1 VSHQLNPT
9 ATNPAPRHSRKDA
22 HDEQGRIVVSELRK
36 DFGAIRAVDRLSFTV
51 EPATVTGFL
60 GPNGAGKTTTLR
72 ALLGLVEPTS
82 GTATISGL
90 RYAELTDPLR
100 SVGAA
105 LESSSFHP
113 ARSGLAHLRIYCAV
127 AGIPDRRASEVLE
140 LVGLG
145 QAGRRKVRGYSL
157 GMRQRL
163 ALAGA
168 LLGDPPVLILDEP
181 ANGLDPEGIAW
192 LRAFLRELAREG
204 RTVLISSHALAE
216 VEQTVDQVVI
226 VHHGRLVRQ
235 TGLAELSQG
244 RSATVRAGGPDPHA
258 LLRALAGTGAEVTW
272 AGEGTLR
279 IRGIDASTVGHL
291 AHSARIEL
299 HELSTQRG
307 DLEEV
312 FLALTSDG
320 APAVTP

>member
-1 VSHQLNPT
+1 VSRHRRNST
-9 ATNPAPRHSRKDA
+9 ATHPAPQSNGGNT
-22 HDEQGRIVVSELRK
+22 EQGRIVVCELCK

-51 EPATVTGFL
+51 EPGTVTGFL

-82 GTATISGL
+82 GTATINGL

-100 SVGAA
+100 TVGAA

-127 AGIPDRRASEVLE
+127 TGIPDQRAPEVLE

-145 QAGRRKVRGYSL
+145 GAEHRKVRGYSL

-163 ALAGA
+163 ALAAA

-226 VHHGRLVRQ
+226 VHRGRLVRQ
-235 TGLAELSQG
+235 AGLAELSQG
-244 RSATVRAGGPDPHA
+244 HSVTVRAGGPDPHA
-258 LLRALAGTGAEVTW
+258 LLRALAGTGAEVEW
-272 AGEGTLR
+272 AGARALR
-279 IRGIDASTVGHL
+279 IRGIDAAMVGHL
-291 AHSARIEL
+291 AHAARIEL
-299 HELSTQRG
+299 HELSTQRS
-307 DLEEV
+307 DLEEI

-320 APAVTP
+320 TPAVMP

>member
-1 VSHQLNPT
+1 MSQHRLNP
-9 ATNPAPRHSRKDA
+9 ATTRPGRRHKRGDVKP
-22 HDEQGRIVVSELRK
+22 GRIVVYELCK
-36 DFGAIRAVDRLSFTV
+36 DFGAVRAVDRLSFTV
-51 EPATVTGFL
+51 EPGMVTGFL

-82 GTATISGL
+82 GTATIGGL

-100 SVGAA
+100 VVGAA

-127 AGIPDRRASEVLE
+127 AGIPDQRAVEVLE
-140 LVGLG
+140 FVGLG
-145 QAGRRKVRGYSL
+145 EVGHRKVRGYSL

-163 ALAGA
+163 ALAAA

-192 LRAFLRELAREG
+192 LRALLRELAHEG
-204 RTVLISSHALAE
+204 RTVLVSSHALAE

-226 VHHGRLVRQ
+226 VHRGRLVRQ
-235 TGLAELSQG
+235 AGLAELAQEH
-244 RSATVRAGGPDPHA
+244 SATVRAGGPDPHA
-258 LLRALAGTGAEVTW
+258 LFRALAGTGAEIQW
-272 AGEGTLR
+272 AGGRELR
-279 IRGIDASTVGHL
+279 IRGIDAAMVGHL
-291 AHSARIEL
+291 AHTARIEL

-312 FLALTSDG
+312 FLALISEGVPAATS
-320 APAVTP
+320 

>member
-1 VSHQLNPT
+1 MSRHRRNPI
-9 ATNPAPRHSRKDA
+9 ATRSALQ
-22 HDEQGRIVVSELRK
+22 DERGSIERGRIVVCELCK
-36 DFGAIRAVDRLSFTV
+36 DFGAVRAVDRLSFTV
-51 EPATVTGFL
+51 EPGTVTGFL

-72 ALLGLVEPTS
+72 VLLGLVEPTS
-82 GTATISGL
+82 GTATIGGL
-90 RYAELTDPLR
+90 RYAQLVDPVR
-100 SVGAA
+100 TVGAA

-127 AGIPDRRASEVLE
+127 AGIPDRRGSEVLE

-145 QAGRRKVRGYSL
+145 EEGHRRVRGYSL

-163 ALAGA
+163 ALAAA

-192 LRAFLRELAREG
+192 LRAFLRGLAHEG

-235 TGLAELSQG
+235 AGLAELSG
-244 RSATVRAGGPDPHA
+244 GHSATVRAGGPDPHA
-258 LLRALAGTGAEVTW
+258 LFRVLAGTGAEVEW
-272 AGEGTLR
+272 AGARVLR
-279 IRGIDASTVGHL
+279 IRGIDAAMVGHL
-291 AHSARIEL
+291 AHAAQIEL

-307 DLEEV
+307 DLEEI
-312 FLALTSDG
+312 FLALTSDD
-320 APAVTP
+320 APALTP

>member
-1 VSHQLNPT
+1 MSQHRRDPT
-9 ATNPAPRHSRKDA
+9 TTRPSRRYQSGTT
-22 HDEQGRIVVSELRK
+22 EPGRIVVAELCK

-51 EPATVTGFL
+51 EPGAVTGFL

-82 GTATISGL
+82 GTATIEGL
-90 RYAELTDPLR
+90 RYAELLDPLR
-100 SVGAA
+100 TVGAA

-127 AGIPDRRASEVLE
+127 AGIPDRRAPEVLE

-145 QAGRRKVRGYSL
+145 EAGRRKVRGYSL

-163 ALAGA
+163 ALAAA

-204 RTVLISSHALAE
+204 RTVLVSSHALAE

-226 VHHGRLVRQ
+226 VHRGRLVRQ
-235 TGLAELSQG
+235 AGLAELSQEH
-244 RSATVRAGGPDPHA
+244 SVTVRAGSPDPHA
-258 LLRALAGTGAEVTW
+258 LLRALAGTGAEVEW
-272 AGEGTLR
+272 AGERALR
-279 IRGIDASTVGHL
+279 IRGIDAAMVGRL
-291 AHSARIEL
+291 AHTARIEL

-312 FLALTSDG
+312 FLALTSEG
-320 APAVTP
+320 APALTP

>member
-1 VSHQLNPT
+1 M
-9 ATNPAPRHSRKDA
+9 
-22 HDEQGRIVVSELRK
+22 
-36 DFGAIRAVDRLSFTV
+36 
-51 EPATVTGFL
+51 VTGFL

-82 GTATISGL
+82 GTATIGGL

-100 SVGAA
+100 VVGAA

-127 AGIPDRRASEVLE
+127 AGIPDQRAVEVLE
-140 LVGLG
+140 FVGLG
-145 QAGRRKVRGYSL
+145 EVGHRKVRGYSL

-163 ALAGA
+163 ALAAA

-192 LRAFLRELAREG
+192 LRALLRELAHEG
-204 RTVLISSHALAE
+204 RTVLVSSHALAE

-226 VHHGRLVRQ
+226 VHRGRLVRQ
-235 TGLAELSQG
+235 AGLAELAQEH
-244 RSATVRAGGPDPHA
+244 SATVRAGGPDPHA
-258 LLRALAGTGAEVTW
+258 LFRALAGTGAEIQW
-272 AGEGTLR
+272 AGGRELR
-279 IRGIDASTVGHL
+279 IRGIDAAMVGHL
-291 AHSARIEL
+291 AHTARIEL

-312 FLALTSDG
+312 FLALISEGVPAATS
-320 APAVTP
+320 

>member
-1 VSHQLNPT
+1 MSRHRRDPT
-9 ATNPAPRHSRKDA
+9 ATRSARRYQGGTTDP
-22 HDEQGRIVVSELRK
+22 GRIVVSKLCK
-36 DFGAIRAVDRLSFTV
+36 DFGSIRAVDRLSFTV
-51 EPATVTGFL
+51 EPGAVTGFL

-82 GTATISGL
+82 GTATIEGL
-90 RYAELTDPLR
+90 RYAELIDPLR
-100 SVGAA
+100 TVGAA

-127 AGIPDRRASEVLE
+127 AGIRDQRAAEVLE

-145 QAGRRKVRGYSL
+145 EAGRRKVRGYSL

-163 ALAGA
+163 ALAAA

-204 RTVLISSHALAE
+204 RTVLVSSHALAE
-216 VEQTVDQVVI
+216 VEQTVDRVVI
-226 VHHGRLVRQ
+226 VHRGRLVRQ
-235 TGLAELSQG
+235 AGLAELSQEH
-244 RSATVRAGGPDPHA
+244 SVTVRAEGPDPHA
-258 LLRALAGTGAEVTW
+258 LLRALAGTGAEVEW
-272 AGEGTLR
+272 AGARALR
-279 IRGIDASTVGHL
+279 IRGIDAPMVGHL
-291 AHSARIEL
+291 AHTARIEL

-307 DLEEV
+307 DLEAV
-312 FLALTSDG
+312 FLALTSEG
-320 APAVTP
+320 APAGTP